1 MARRIVTLEEKI
13 EKAQAEVAETKA
25 KYDKA
30 VDTLEKLLTKRQE
43 RDNKQ
48 LLEAFSESEKTLAEV
63 IEFLQGNKSNEERVL
78 KNAGS

>member
-1 MARRIVTLEEKI
+1 MSARQTQID
-13 EKAQAEVAETKA
+13 VAEAKA

-30 VDTLEKLLTKRQE
+30 VDELEKLLTKRQE

-63 IEFLQGNKSNEERVL
+63 IDFLQGNKVSQD
-78 KNAGS
+78 

>member
-1 MARRIVTLEEKI
+1 MARRVVTLEEKI
-13 EKAQAEVAETKA
+13 EKAQINVAETKV

-30 VDTLEKLLTKRQE
+30 VDELEKLLMKRKE

-63 IEFLQGNKSNEERVL
+63 IEFLQGNKSLED
-78 KNAGS
+78 

>member
-1 MARRIVTLEEKI
+1 MAKRVVTLEEKI
-13 EKAQAEVAETKA
+13 EKAQNDVTEAKA

-30 VDTLEKLLTKRQE
+30 VDELEKLLTKRQE

-63 IEFLQGNKSNEERVL
+63 IEFLQGDKVSQD
-78 KNAGS
+78 

>member
-1 MARRIVTLEEKI
+1 MAE
-13 EKAQAEVAETKA
+13 AKA

-30 VDTLEKLLTKRQE
+30 VDELEKLLTKRQE

-63 IEFLQGNKSNEERVL
+63 IDFLQGNKVSQD
-78 KNAGS
+78 

>member
-1 MARRIVTLEEKI
+1 MARRVVTLEEKI
-13 EKAQAEVAETKA
+13 EKAQIDVAEAKA

-30 VDTLEKLLTKRQE
+30 VDELEKLLTKRQE

-63 IEFLQGNKSNEERVL
+63 IEFLQGNKVSQD
-78 KNAGS
+78 

>member
-1 MARRIVTLEEKI
+1 MARRVVTLEEKI
-13 EKAQAEVAETKA
+13 EKTQIDVAEAKA

-30 VDTLEKLLTKRQE
+30 VDELEKLLTKRQE

-63 IEFLQGNKSNEERVL
+63 IEFLQGDKVSQD
-78 KNAGS
+78 

>member
-63 IEFLQGNKSNEERVL
+63 IAFLQGNKSNEE
-78 KNAGS
+78 

>member
-1 MARRIVTLEEKI
+1 MIREDKKMARRVVTLEEKI
-13 EKAQAEVAETKA
+13 EKAQIDVAEAKA

-30 VDTLEKLLTKRQE
+30 VDELEKLLTKRQE

-63 IEFLQGNKSNEERVL
+63 IDFLQGNKVSQD
-78 KNAGS
+78 